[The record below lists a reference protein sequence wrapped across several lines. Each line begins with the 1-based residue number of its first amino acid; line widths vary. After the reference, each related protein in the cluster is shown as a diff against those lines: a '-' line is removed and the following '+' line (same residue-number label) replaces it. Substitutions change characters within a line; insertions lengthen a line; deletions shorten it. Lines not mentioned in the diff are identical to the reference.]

1 MMAFTFFFIYS
12 SEANGN
18 CLYSS
23 VSILF
28 SGNNSLSSHLRYLT
42 CKELFLNLEFYYK
55 HPLLSQAYNENKDL
69 YTSYDNMFNFTVST
83 ISFYTNAR
91 GVMLVREESKLN
103 VKDNTSSPFL
113 CIPVLSTVIQRSIIT
128 VYPDYGLIRY
138 KKVFN
143 NRQIL
148 PKVEDCGKPPFQ
160 ILFCNMSKVPVG
172 SHFLPNHYVPLEN
185 RKENKRGN

>member
-1 MMAFTFFFIYS
+1 MLLSRLIQYFILVWWLS
-12 SEANGN
+12 LSFLFIVLKQNGN

-91 GVMLVREESKLN
+91 GVMFVREESKLN
-103 VKDNTSSPFL
+103 VKDNTSSPIYVFL
-113 CIPVLSTVIQRSIIT
+113 SYQLS
-128 VYPDYGLIRY
+128 
-138 KKVFN
+138 FN
-143 NRQIL
+143 AQ
-148 PKVEDCGKPPFQ
+148 
-160 ILFCNMSKVPVG
+160 
-172 SHFLPNHYVPLEN
+172 
-185 RKENKRGN
+185 